1 MLPIATEFT
10 ANPIAL
16 EGERSSIIVIIEDY
30 PGQSPGMGS
39 THSPGPALVTA
50 SADADPVTLLVLGWL
65 AAKRSEN
72 TRTAY
77 ARDIGIT
84 PQRRASRAP
93 SWLAWCQ
100 EQGVH
105 PVTGVTG
112 LHVARY
118 ARQLDTAGL
127 SPASAARKL
136 TAVSGWYAWLAQR
149 GHIPASPAASIA
161 RPRADPGSSPT
172 PALTRHQALTL
183 IHAADTAPGPQRA
196 RTAALVAVLLFTG
209 ARVSEVI
216 GADVGDLGTERGH
229 RVLRV
234 TRASGQRQSLALPG
248 PAASRI
254 DAYLAGRPGLTGVPV
269 LFATRTGGRLFT
281 ADVWQAVR
289 RLATRADLPADLASH
304 LGPRMMRHSFAAL
317 YLDASRPLRDLQ
329 SAMGYADPRATERY
343 DQARRPPALDL
354 APPQSPPPAARQARD
369 PGSGPWPQDWPH
381 CRARRPRRAAGHT
394 RPRLSRPG
402 VLAHRYRCDGG
413 SCVAWASTCAIS
425 RSTWAMSAWAV
436 SSFHRLA
443 IRLSRS
449 TLSVSASLTT
459 ADTDGA
465 LPASTR
471 RSAYAARCG
480 SSVTVTRIFRSLT
493 PGSYERNARP
503 AGRHSAPWPCLCPLR

>member
-1 MLPIATEFT
+1 MATEFT

-16 EGERSSIIVIIEDY
+16 GGNRSSITVIIEDC
-30 PGQSPGMGS
+30 PGQGPGMGS

-136 TAVSGWYAWLAQR
+136 AAVSGWYAWLAQR
-149 GHIPASPAASIA
+149 GHIAASPAAGIA

-172 PALTRHQALTL
+172 PALTRDQALAL

-216 GADVGDLGTERGH
+216 GADVEDLGTERGH

-234 TRASGQRQSLALPG
+234 TRTNGQRQSLALPG

-269 LFATRTGGRLFT
+269 LFATRTGGRLFA

-289 RLATRADLPADLASH
+289 RLATRADLPSGLASH

-317 YLDASRPLRDLQ
+317 YLDAGRPLRDLQ
-329 SAMGYADPRATERY
+329 SAMGYADPRATQRY
-343 DQARRPPALDL
+343 DQARASPSRPVTTPCCTPGPRSRLRTMAPRLASLPRPAAAARRRAYPATLIPAGRTGTRRL
-354 APPQSPPPAARQARD
+354 ARSGLLPGLMRRAGAASVIPPPL
-369 PGSGPWPQDWPH
+369 
-381 CRARRPRRAAGHT
+381 RAAEVRITPAPLQKTGS
-394 RPRLSRPG
+394 PVS
-402 VLAHRYRCDGG
+402 GG
-413 SCVAWASTCAIS
+413 
-425 RSTWAMSAWAV
+425 
-436 SSFHRLA
+436 
-443 IRLSRS
+443 
-449 TLSVSASLTT
+449 
-459 ADTDGA
+459 
-465 LPASTR
+465 
-471 RSAYAARCG
+471 
-480 SSVTVTRIFRSLT
+480 
-493 PGSYERNARP
+493 RP
-503 AGRHSAPWPCLCPLR
+503 AGT

>member
-1 MLPIATEFT
+1 
-10 ANPIAL
+10 
-16 EGERSSIIVIIEDY
+16 
-30 PGQSPGMGS
+30 MGS
-39 THSPGPALVTA
+39 THPPGPALVTA

-149 GHIPASPAASIA
+149 GHIPASPAAGIP
-161 RPRADPGSSPT
+161 RPRAHPGSSPT
-172 PALTRHQALTL
+172 SALTRDQALAL

-216 GADVGDLGTERGH
+216 GADVEDLGTERGH
-229 RVLRV
+229 RVLLV
-234 TRASGQRQSLALPG
+234 TRANGQRQSLTLPG
-248 PAASRI
+248 LAASRI

-269 LFATRTGGRLFT
+269 LFATRTGGRLFA

-289 RLATRADLPADLASH
+289 RLATRADLPSGLISH

-317 YLDASRPLRDLQ
+317 YLDAGRSLRDLQ
-329 SAMGYADPRATERY
+329 SAMGYADPRATQRY
-343 DQARRPPALDL
+343 D
-354 APPQSPPPAARQARD
+354 QARD
-369 PGSGPWPQDWPH
+369 PGSGPWPRGRPH

-394 RPRLSRPG
+394 RRRLSRPG
-402 VLAHRYRCDGG
+402 ERAPAASHPCLAGPRPRRGPRRLRRIGTWLD
-413 SCVAWASTCAIS
+413 SIARFTASSRSAIS
-425 RSTWAMSAWAV
+425 RAPE
-436 SSFHRLA
+436 
-443 IRLSRS
+443 LS
-449 TLSVSASLTT
+449 
-459 ADTDGA
+459 
-465 LPASTR
+465 
-471 RSAYAARCG
+471 
-480 SSVTVTRIFRSLT
+480 
-493 PGSYERNARP
+493 
-503 AGRHSAPWPCLCPLR
+503 

>member
-1 MLPIATEFT
+1 
-10 ANPIAL
+10 
-16 EGERSSIIVIIEDY
+16 
-30 PGQSPGMGS
+30 MGS

-118 ARQLDTAGL
+118 ARQLDAAGL

-136 TAVSGWYAWLAQR
+136 AAVSGWYAWLAQR
-149 GHIPASPAASIA
+149 GHIAASPAAGIA

-172 PALTRHQALTL
+172 PALTRDQALAL
-183 IHAADTAPGPQRA
+183 VHAADTAPGPQRA

-234 TRASGQRQSLALPG
+234 TRTNGQRQSLALPG

-269 LFATRTGGRLFT
+269 LFATRTGGRLFA

-289 RLATRADLPADLASH
+289 RLAARADLPADMTSH

-317 YLDASRPLRDLQ
+317 YLDAGRSLRDLQ
-329 SAMGYADPRATERY
+329 SAMGYADPRATQRY
-343 DQARRPPALDL
+343 DQARHTPVIYLARLQSRTPCCTPGPRSRLRTMAPRLASLPRPAAAARRRAYPATLITAGRTGTRRL
-354 APPQSPPPAARQARD
+354 ARSGLLPGLVRRAGAASVIPPPLRAAEVRITPAHCRKQAARYQEGSRQVPNAPGPPPPSAS
-369 PGSGPWPQDWPH
+369 PGS
-381 CRARRPRRAAGHT
+381 
-394 RPRLSRPG
+394 
-402 VLAHRYRCDGG
+402 
-413 SCVAWASTCAIS
+413 AIS
-425 RSTWAMSAWAV
+425 MKCS
-436 SSFHRLA
+436 
-443 IRLSRS
+443 
-449 TLSVSASLTT
+449 
-459 ADTDGA
+459 
-465 LPASTR
+465 
-471 RSAYAARCG
+471 G
-480 SSVTVTRIFRSLT
+480 S
-493 PGSYERNARP
+493 
-503 AGRHSAPWPCLCPLR
+503 